1 MLRWLQT
8 LSPQRGLSLSPIA
21 AKTYTTQVICLRA
34 YHFGEAD
41 KILHLYSSEHG
52 RISAIAKGVK
62 KPKSKLA
69 GACEL
74 LNLSEVQL
82 SKGKNLDLLVQYQ
95 PRESFSGI
103 RGDLL
108 KLAYALLFAELV
120 NLTAGEADSELIY
133 ADLKNALHGLDQA
146 AEAQILPLGIEF
158 QMDLL
163 QAEGYHPVLNACI
176 FTDQPLDWTLPF
188 YAFSAQLGGVTT
200 SEMKRRQ
207 NAESRGGTEEW
218 VNVSTSTLRLLQNP
232 HHPGWTPAHFYKAQ
246 KFLRYYFQKVVDKSM
261 HAYDLVFNLLEMS
274 AASSPAEIHPPEGS
288 EHYP

>member
-1 MLRWLQT
+1 M
-8 LSPQRGLSLSPIA
+8 SPIA
-21 AKTYTTQVICLRA
+21 AKTYTTDVICLRT
-34 YHFGEAD
+34 YDFGEAD

-82 SKGKNLDLLVQYQ
+82 SKGKSLDLLIQYQ

-103 RGDLL
+103 RADLL

-120 NLTAGEADSELIY
+120 NLTAGEADSHLIY
-133 ADLKNALHGLDQA
+133 ADLKNALHLLDQA
-146 AEAQILPLGIEF
+146 GEAQVLPLGIEY

-163 QAEGYHPVLNACI
+163 QAEGYHPVLSECI
-176 FTDQPLDWTLPF
+176 FTGQPLDWSAMF
-188 YAFSAQLGGVTT
+188 YSFSAQLGGVAT
-200 SEMKRRQ
+200 SQMKRRHQ
-207 NAESRGGTEEW
+207 AETGGFSEEW
-218 VNVSTSTLRLLQNP
+218 VNVSTSTLKLLQNP
-232 HHPGWTPAHFYKAQ
+232 GDPAWTVAHFYKAQ
-246 KFLRYYFQKVVDKSM
+246 KFLRYYFQKVVEKSM

-274 AASSPAEIHPPEGS
+274 VASPEEGIDLPDAPEGKS
-288 EHYP
+288 NPPH